1 MKTLLE
7 RLKPEIVKNLYN
19 QEKDYPITVGD
30 LLKELNESVAV
41 TELTLGE
48 LNNLSSFSPKPVIKI
63 LDFYDMFENI

>member
-30 LLKELNESVAV
+30 LLKKLNESVAV

-48 LNNLSSFSPKPVIKI
+48 LNNLASFSPNPTIKI
-63 LDFYDMFENI
+63 LDLYNMFENL

>member
-30 LLKELNESVAV
+30 LLKKLNEKVAV

-48 LNNLSSFSPKPVIKI
+48 LNNLSSFSPNSVIKI
-63 LDFYDMFENI
+63 NDLYNMFENI